1 MTALRKTTAAL
12 ISDAAPF
19 AIRAER
25 ASDVAA
31 REALLDACFGDN
43 RHTRTCQRLR
53 DGRAPAEG
61 LALSA
66 VRQGRVVGSVR
77 LWHVSAG
84 GIPALMLGPL
94 AVEASSRQLGVGAAL
109 MDHALAAAKARG
121 HRAVI
126 LLGDAPYYARFGFSA
141 AKTGELS
148 LPGAFERDRLLG
160 LELSE
165 GALDD
170 AWGMIAPTGAPLP
183 KPKAGPTRQEGTSSC
198 RAWLDAMPENLP
210 EPSAGA
216 ASTLPQRHHHG
227 APDRDLGHDRAG
239 PPGAPLGRLRAGGLR
254 RCQAIPIAPRGVAH
268 SGEKPLNR
276 AKPARII
283 PSPSHDRGSDA
294 PSPDFNRL
302 AL

>member
-1 MTALRKTTAAL
+1 MTALRKTTTAL
-12 ISDAAPF
+12 TPDAAPF

-25 ASDVAA
+25 TSDVAA

-43 RHTRTCQRLR
+43 RHMRTCQRLR

-66 VRQGRVVGSVR
+66 VRQGRLVGTVR

-126 LLGDAPYYARFGFSA
+126 LLGDAPYYARFGYSTD
-141 AKTGELS
+141 KTGELT

-160 LELSE
+160 LELGE
-165 GALDD
+165 GALDG

-183 KPKAGPTRQEGTSSC
+183 KSRASRARKA
-198 RAWLDAMPENLP
+198 LLV
-210 EPSAGA
+210 
-216 ASTLPQRHHHG
+216 
-227 APDRDLGHDRAG
+227 
-239 PPGAPLGRLRAGGLR
+239 
-254 RCQAIPIAPRGVAH
+254 PRVA
-268 SGEKPLNR
+268 
-276 AKPARII
+276 
-283 PSPSHDRGSDA
+283 
-294 PSPDFNRL
+294 
-302 AL
+302 

>member
-1 MTALRKTTAAL
+1 MTALRKTTIAL
-12 ISDAAPF
+12 KSDAAPF
-19 AIRAER
+19 AIRAEW

-31 REALLDACFGDN
+31 REALLDACFGDD
-43 RHTRTCQRLR
+43 RHMRTCQRLR

-66 VRQGRVVGSVR
+66 VRQGRLVGSVR

-141 AKTGELS
+141 AKTGELT
-148 LPGAFERDRLLG
+148 LPGTFERDRLLG
-160 LELSE
+160 LELGE
-165 GALDD
+165 GALDG

-183 KPKAGPTRQEGTSSC
+183 KS
-198 RAWLDAMPENLP
+198 
-210 EPSAGA
+210 
-216 ASTLPQRHHHG
+216 
-227 APDRDLGHDRAG
+227 RAG
-239 PPGAPLGRLRAGGLR
+239 RARKALLV
-254 RCQAIPIAPRGVAH
+254 PRA
-268 SGEKPLNR
+268 
-276 AKPARII
+276 A
-283 PSPSHDRGSDA
+283 
-294 PSPDFNRL
+294 
-302 AL
+302 